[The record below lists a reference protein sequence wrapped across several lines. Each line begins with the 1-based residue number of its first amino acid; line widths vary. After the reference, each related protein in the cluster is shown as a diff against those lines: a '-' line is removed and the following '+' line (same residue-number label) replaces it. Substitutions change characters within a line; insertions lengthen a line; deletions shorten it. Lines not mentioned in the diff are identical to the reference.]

1 MRRLIIED
9 EALDTRVIYDVNVM
23 DGLMLS
29 ETQEAYLKA
38 HMKYYD
44 QFNGGIVVDR
54 DAVLLARGEKSP
66 VIKHNNG
73 YTLDDII
80 SYHE

>member
-9 EALDTRVIYDVNVM
+9 DSRGTRVIYDVNVM

-29 ETQEAYLKA
+29 EAQEQYLTNNRT
-38 HMKYYD
+38 YYD
-44 QFNGGIVVDR
+44 QFNGGMVCDWNTVIK
-54 DAVLLARGEKSP
+54 AVEYKSP

-73 YTLDDII
+73 FTLD
-80 SYHE
+80 SVMNYEA